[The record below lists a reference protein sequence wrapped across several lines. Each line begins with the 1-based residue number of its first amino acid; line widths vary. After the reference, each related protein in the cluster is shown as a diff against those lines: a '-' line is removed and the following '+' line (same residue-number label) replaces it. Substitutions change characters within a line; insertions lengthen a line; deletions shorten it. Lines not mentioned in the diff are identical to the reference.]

1 MNLGLAISHACMAAI
16 LLVYAPLVA
25 AQGKLEFFLLL
36 ALGVIN
42 VILSFVNWNHH
53 KAEN

>member
-16 LLVYAPLVA
+16 LLVYAPIVA
-25 AQGKLEFFLLL
+25 VQGKSEFFSLL

-42 VILSFVNWNHH
+42 VILTFVNWSHH